1 LDQLKPARFIEP
13 SSPVLRSEPPT
24 GREWLHE
31 VKHDGW
37 RAPLNLHDG
46 TPRIYS
52 KRGLE
57 LTCRFRSIADAVAR
71 LPAKSLILDA
81 ELVACDAEGK
91 PSSGELMSGARR
103 GCCAYVFDLLQDDDE
118 MHTAAPLEYRRA
130 RLRKLLKRAR
140 LDALRFWDDFD
151 DPVPLL
157 DACARHGLEGIVSKL
172 REDRHRSGTNR
183 GWIKVKTAE
192 WKAGNSERWR
202 MFE

>member
-1 LDQLKPARFIEP
+1 
-13 SSPVLRSEPPT
+13 V
-24 GREWLHE
+24 HY
-31 VKHDGW
+31 
-37 RAPLNLHDG
+37 G

-52 KRGLE
+52 KRGVE
-57 LTCRFRSIADAVAR
+57 LTCRFRSIADAVAL
-71 LPAKSLILDA
+71 LPANSLILDA

-91 PSSGELMSGARR
+91 PSFGELMSGVRH

-140 LDALRFWDDFD
+140 LDALRFSDDFD

-172 REDRHRSGTNR
+172 REDRYRSGTNR
-183 GWIKVKTAE
+183 GWVKVKTAE
-192 WKAGNSERWR
+192 WKAGNSE
-202 MFE
+202 